1 MRNGNSAK
9 VLFGSLF
16 VITMLACNL
25 GSSAQTQSQ
34 GTEPAVPQAAEENTT
49 ANAGCINPY
58 YPVVKDASWSYKST
72 GSPVGEYQY
81 TEVVSDVRAD
91 GFTVTSEHV
100 EGFTRSMEWSCT
112 PQGLVTTTP
121 DDGMAGGIAAEQFK
135 MDITTTGIEG
145 VALPVQIKTGDQ
157 WTYTMTYTGLGNI
170 NGSEVTSEG
179 TTVFTMNA
187 LGEESVTVPA
197 GTFTAMK
204 ISNEIVLDV
213 LMTYQGSTNPYPSK
227 FSQINYWVAGV
238 GLVKGETTA
247 DTGGSTYSEV
257 IELQSYTL
265 P

>member
-1 MRNGNSAK
+1 M
-9 VLFGSLF
+9 
-16 VITMLACNL
+16 
-25 GSSAQTQSQ
+25 
-34 GTEPAVPQAAEENTT
+34 
-49 ANAGCINPY
+49 
-58 YPVVKDASWSYKST
+58 
-72 GSPVGEYQY
+72 GEYQY
-81 TEVVSDVRAD
+81 TEVVSDVSAD

-121 DDGMAGGIAAEQFK
+121 DNGLAGGIAAEQFK
-135 MDITTTGIEG
+135 MELTTTNIEG
-145 VALPVQIKTGDQ
+145 VALPAQIKAGDQ
-157 WTYTMTYTGLGNI
+157 WVYTMTYTGLGDI
-170 NGSEVTSEG
+170 NGSEVTSQG

-238 GLVKGETTA
+238 GLVKTENTA